1 MELETKKNILL
12 RLKEVFFSE
21 MEEKVEE
28 KVEEVEMME
37 KDYKT
42 MDGRIMRT
50 MSLEVGSEIK
60 EVTEDGVIDVLDGD
74 YVMEDKTIVEV
85 EAGKIKM
92 VRKADEVEE
101 TESVEV
107 EAGMKPK
114 EFEEA
119 VVEDV
124 VVEETVVTE
133 TPAVV
138 ENEID
143 NKVMELLQKFTTE
156 LETISNKMKELE
168 AKNGE
173 LTHKFSAF
181 SKAPS
186 AEPTDHKLEF
196 NKLSTKED
204 KLKFFGK

>member
-181 SKAPS
+181 AKAPS
-186 AEPTDHKLEF
+186 AEATNHKLEF
-196 NKLSTKED
+196 NKLNTKED